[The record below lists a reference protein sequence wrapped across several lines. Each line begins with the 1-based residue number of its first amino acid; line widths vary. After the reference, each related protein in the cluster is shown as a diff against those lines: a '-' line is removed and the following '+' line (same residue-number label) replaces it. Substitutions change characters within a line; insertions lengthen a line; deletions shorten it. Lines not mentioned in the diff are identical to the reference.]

1 MAYKTFLRFYH
12 TISIYQRTITTS
24 AAGQKVITYSLA
36 STVPAVFQSNSS
48 ERRVAPYVDNIDE
61 FQFYVSH
68 QHSQY
73 VDYNNRILNIYN
85 RYNNLIEAGPLE
97 ITNIEKK
104 MGWGGKLHHVF
115 VTARKVVEDA

>member
-12 TISIYQRTITTS
+12 TISIQQKTVTVN
-24 AAGQKVITYSLA
+24 AAGQKASTYSLVA
-36 STVPAVFQSNSS
+36 TIPAVFQSNSS

-61 FQFYVSH
+61 FQFYIPHEHV
-68 QHSQY
+68 QY
-73 VDYNNRILNIYN
+73 INYNNRVINIYD
-85 RYNNLIEAGPLE
+85 RYNNLIETGPLE

-115 VTARKVVEDA
+115 VTARKVVEGA